1 MRRGG
6 CKPGVAIFEVVFRIR
21 LDFNGF
27 QKRGS
32 KAITNV
38 RFKSYQKIKPFF
50 KNFQKKIRTGD
61 LYWMPAKEPRENPGR
76 GSLPGHNNK
85 PRSDEDRGYIQG

>member
-1 MRRGG
+1 VVSRGG

-32 KAITNV
+32 KEVAKLFTNV

-50 KNFQKKIRTGD
+50 KNFQKKIRTGVAYLD
-61 LYWMPAKEPRENPGR
+61 AVKGETK
-76 GSLPGHNNK
+76 K
-85 PRSDEDRGYIQG
+85 PRSIRTGA